1 MPVDKTIKV
10 GDRANKGPI
19 TPIILTNDWT
29 MEWGLK
35 VPVTARNLN
44 NHSVVALKDGLHGFY
59 VYKISCKCGNVQR
72 SGLESLIKVGRSA
85 APVKPPTNAKEDG
98 TITRGGIRERLLSY
112 PQSYSM
118 NDTELLMVILF
129 SHRTH
134 AMAFESTI
142 KGDLKRIP
150 NAKAAGE
157 EWFDSKYEKEVIEII
172 NEHRAEQREKY
183 TETPRSTPAPE
194 QRDAAPGGSG
204 GSGGSGVVAGRI
216 TRATPPPP
224 AQPNR
229 AAATGRVYPSKPPPP
244 RTASLELKK
253 KYAKNAAMKIRNQA
267 ERDGK
272 PEAYQKEVYKTV
284 MDKWTAYYGI

>member
-1 MPVDKTIKV
+1 MPVDKTLKV

-29 MEWGLK
+29 MEWGQK

-44 NHSVVALKDGLHGFY
+44 NHAVVALKDGLHGFY

-85 APVKPPTNAKEDG
+85 APVKAPTNAKEDG
-98 TITRGGIRERLLSY
+98 TIARGGIRERLMSY

-142 KGDLKRIP
+142 KGDLRRIP

-183 TETPRSTPAPE
+183 TETPRSTPAPT
-194 QRDAAPGGSG
+194 AAP
-204 GSGGSGVVAGRI
+204 AAAPAAAP
-216 TRATPPPP
+216 TRAQRSPS
-224 AQPNR
+224 AQVQR
-229 AAATGRVYPSKPPPP
+229 TAATGRVYPSKPPPP
-244 RTASLELKK
+244 RTASLDVKK
-253 KYAKNAAMKIRNQA
+253 KFVKNSAMKLRNPA

-272 PEAYQKEVYKTV
+272 TDAYQKEVYKKEV
-284 MDKWTAYYGI
+284 DKWNAYYGL

>member
-1 MPVDKTIKV
+1 MPVDKSLKV

-19 TPIILTNDWT
+19 TPIILTKDWT
-29 MEWGLK
+29 MEWGQK

-59 VYKISCKCGNVQR
+59 VYKISCKCSNVQR

-85 APVKPPTNAKEDG
+85 APVKAPKDAKEDG

-142 KGDLKRIP
+142 KGDLRRIP

-183 TETPRSTPAPE
+183 TETPRSTPPPTS
-194 QRDAAPGGSG
+194 AAGGSG
-204 GSGGSGVVAGRI
+204 GSGGSGVVVGRI
-216 TRATPPPP
+216 ARTTPPP
-224 AQPNR
+224 AQPR
-229 AAATGRVYPSKPPPP
+229 TSATKRVYVSKPPPP

-253 KYAKNAAMKIRNQA
+253 KYAKNAAMKLRQQA

-272 PEAYQKEVYKTV
+272 PDVFQKEVYKKEI
-284 MDKWTAYYGI
+284 DKWNAYYGI